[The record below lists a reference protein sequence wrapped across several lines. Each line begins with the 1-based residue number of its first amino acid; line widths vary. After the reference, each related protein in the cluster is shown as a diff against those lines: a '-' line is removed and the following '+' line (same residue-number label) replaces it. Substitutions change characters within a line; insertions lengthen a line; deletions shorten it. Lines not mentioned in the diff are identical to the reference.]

1 MPRQQPTTSLPSKN
15 PFTPTTT
22 PKTTTPCRAFVR
34 LPSTTSSGGAV
45 ATTEDNAASDYMS
58 IMTNFG
64 EQEGQAER
72 DRLQREKEAADMQAM
87 LERKL
92 KLVDVLER

>member
-1 MPRQQPTTSLPSKN
+1 
-15 PFTPTTT
+15 
-22 PKTTTPCRAFVR
+22 
-34 LPSTTSSGGAV
+34 
-45 ATTEDNAASDYMS
+45 MS

-72 DRLQREKEAADMQAM
+72 DRLQREKEAAGMQAM

>member
-1 MPRQQPTTSLPSKN
+1 M
-15 PFTPTTT
+15 
-22 PKTTTPCRAFVR
+22 KTTTPRYAVDR
-34 LPSTTSSGGAV
+34 STSIDPLVGGAV
-45 ATTEDNAASDYMS
+45 ATEDDAASDYMS

-72 DRLQREKEAADMQAM
+72 DRLQREKEAAGMQAM

>member
-1 MPRQQPTTSLPSKN
+1 MRLGAMPRQQSTTPWPSEN
-15 PFTPTTT
+15 ELTTTTT
-22 PKTTTPCRAFVR
+22 PWMDSHRPRGDFA
-34 LPSTTSSGGAV
+34 
-45 ATTEDNAASDYMS
+45 EDNAASDYMS

-72 DRLQREKEAADMQAM
+72 ARLQREKEAADIQAM